1 MSRYAPLPVPTR
13 GPPRTPKVDRE
24 KTCPFLLRVFVR
36 DAVHHPDT
44 AFSTTTLPTQDEH
57 QVYVWSAPSS
67 RSLSPRTALTPG
79 SHTRRDSTIR
89 EILVLLRDASPTF
102 RASPLARYSLRL
114 VFWDAQQDRFT
125 SQDLASVSVRELVS
139 GPGPAGSRGDRPAA
153 HRASSST
160 SRLDKTLAEAKFVI
174 GDYLDVAQI
183 LPHHAGGPPSAP
195 GPAPA
200 AARAGPPFA
209 VRGTAAAQGGFGGG
223 PPFGPPGR
231 GGLGGGFGPRGA
243 MPPPR
248 ADTWARPPPVA
259 GGPPAARGAQNGPAQ
274 WGPRGGGAGAAA
286 AGGRGGAP
294 SRPPQDQGWGN
305 RRRPSPSEHEDHPEP
320 RRRRDSRSLS
330 PAVRRPSSRS
340 PSRSPP
346 PPRRRDSARRRSVD
360 MRD

>member
-1 MSRYAPLPVPTR
+1 MSRYAPLPVPHR

-24 KTCPFLLRVFVR
+24 KTCPFLLRIFVR

-57 QVYVWSAPSS
+57 QVYVW
-67 RSLSPRTALTPG
+67 
-79 SHTRRDSTIR
+79 RDSTIR
-89 EILVLLRDASPTF
+89 EILVLLRDASPTL

-125 SQDLASVSVRELVS
+125 SQDLASVSARELVS

-153 HRASSST
+153 HRASYST

-174 GDYLDVAQI
+174 GDYLDVAHL

-195 GPAPA
+195 GPGPGPAPA
-200 AARAGPPFA
+200 DARAGPPFA

-223 PPFGPPGR
+223 PPLGPSGR
-231 GGLGGGFGPRGA
+231 GGVGGGIGPRGA

-248 ADTWARPPPVA
+248 ADTGGLEEEEQPPQA
-259 GGPPAARGAQNGPAQ
+259 GEAAHRRG
-274 WGPRGGGAGAAA
+274 RRKTRAGAT
-286 AGGRGGAP
+286 GAD
-294 SRPPQDQGWGN
+294 R
-305 RRRPSPSEHEDHPEP
+305 PEP

-340 PSRSPP
+340 PSPP
-346 PPRRRDSARRRSVD
+346 PPRRRDSDRRRSID